1 MKIISL
7 LFFVLCMF
15 LNDTPIEG
23 IDQAIALQKNTYVK
37 KRLLQF
43 KSEGIEKQVDT
54 SRYNIDS
61 ILLLAKSYLG
71 TPHAMGGSS
80 KRGMDCSGLVRTV
93 HLTQGIDLPHN
104 SHKQAHY
111 GKIIPYMDSLQ
122 KGDLVFF
129 YNSYNS
135 AYFITHS
142 GIYCGDGR
150 FIHATVKSGVI
161 YSPIK
166 DPYYWK
172 QKFLFGTRLNGFTTD
187 SLQNKK

>member
-1 MKIISL
+1 MKLLSI
-7 LFFVLCMF
+7 LFFIYSIVLSDGP
-15 LNDTPIEG
+15 LSG
-23 IDQAIALQKNTYVK
+23 IDVAITQQKNEYVK
-37 KRLLQF
+37 KRLKQF
-43 KSEGIEKQVDT
+43 KSEGIEINVDT
-54 SRYNIDS
+54 SHYNPDS
-61 ILLLAKSYLG
+61 ILILAKSYLG
-71 TPHAMGGSS
+71 TPHAMGGTS

-111 GKIIPYMDSLQ
+111 GKIIPYIDSLQ

-150 FIHATVKSGVI
+150 FIHATVKAGVI

-172 QKFLFGTRLNGFTTD
+172 SKFLFGTRLNACTAD